1 MHSLR
6 EYFTTQQVCSFL
18 FLSLSVSVSLI
29 CEPSALAEAPN
40 PLDNVSSKKYG
51 QPLTPSAHDHQ
62 TNFYSIAPHQ
72 RREDQSTIWK
82 TQTPSGTPATFAS
95 SFQAAMT
102 PTQTFSIGLAAPATY
117 AQTPQQQAV
126 PHAPFLQTG
135 SRFSVNDP
143 PFDADLSK
151 YFYSQAAFQANA
163 PTLGKTLSDT
173 GTQASLISM
182 TNQLIDMGTSPQA
195 WDQAS
200 KGAMWAQAQNASDAT
215 ASAAQNAFQSN
226 TESLLNALPNV
237 ANEESGTPG
246 AANAAWKPLTQAL
259 WMVQQMF
266 KVVYLPMAILFVLTG
281 AIVTQVKAYISY
293 TAITSG
299 TLGQSEDVTSG
310 PFVGILRGMIAI
322 FLIPATQLIV
332 SYSIDIGNS
341 MTYEVQSFINA
352 ATVVDWSKQETIAS
366 NTVNPGFLNPDSEF
380 AKRTNGQT
388 LQHLFF
394 NGIDML
400 LNYGLM
406 VLTAYQLV
414 VVCYLF
420 LLGPLAAS
428 FFAWPTGIGTLFKP
442 IFGYWV
448 DGLTIL
454 VLWRFWWCVILL
466 CMCVRIEWLQQL
478 GQYAP
483 NSQWEQI
490 TYTAFMVMLTY
501 VPFLPFDFRPGDLVE
516 TLLQKTG
523 SAVSSVS

>member
-1 MHSLR
+1 MMYSFKALLR
-6 EYFTTQQVCSFL
+6 TPLMC
-18 FLSLSVSVSLI
+18 SLI
-29 CEPSALAEAPN
+29 LSPLFFACESIALAESPN
-40 PLDNVSSKKYG
+40 PLDNVSTFKY
-51 QPLTPSAHDHQ
+51 PAPITPSAHDLQ
-62 TNFYSIAPHQ
+62 TNFYKIAPHQ

-82 TQTPSGTPATFAS
+82 TQTPSGMPETFQS
-95 SFQAAMT
+95 NFQAAMT
-102 PTQTFSIGLAAPATY
+102 PAQKFDIDLAAPTTY
-117 AQTPQQQAV
+117 AKTPQMQAV

-151 YFYSQAAFQANA
+151 YFYSQAPFQDNA
-163 PTLGKTLSDT
+163 PTMGKILSDT
-173 GTQASLISM
+173 GTQASLLSM

-215 ASAAQNAFQSN
+215 ASSAQNSFQSN
-226 TESLLNALPNV
+226 IDSLMQTLPNV

-246 AANAAWKPLTQAL
+246 AANAALKPLTQAL
-259 WMVQQMF
+259 WMVQQIYKLVF
-266 KVVYLPMAILFVLTG
+266 VPMAILFVLTG

-299 TLGQSEDVTSG
+299 TLGQSVDVTSG
-310 PFVGILRGMIAI
+310 PFVGILRGMIAV

-332 SYSIDIGNS
+332 SYSIDVGNS
-341 MTYEVQSFINA
+341 MTYEVKSFINA
-352 ATVVDWSKQETIAS
+352 PTVVDWSKQETTAY
-366 NTVNPGFLNPDSEF
+366 NTVKPGFLNPNSDF
-380 AKRTNGQT
+380 AKRSNGQT
-388 LQHLFF
+388 LQHLAF
-394 NGIDML
+394 NGLDML

-406 VLTAYQLV
+406 VLIAYQLV

-420 LLGPLAAS
+420 LLGPIAAA
-428 FFAWPTGIGTLFKP
+428 FFAWPSGIGTLFNT
-442 IFGYWV
+442 IFGYWL

-466 CMCVRIEWLQQL
+466 CMGVRIEWLQQL
-478 GQYAP
+478 GQYVP

-490 TYTAFMVMLTY
+490 MYTAFMVMLTY

-516 TLLQKTG
+516 SLLQKTG
-523 SAVSSVS
+523 SAVSSVGTSV